1 MKKRY
6 IVLIVVACI
15 LFFMVPVGLF
25 VGAFIFE
32 GITYGQ
38 ANVEIDSY
46 RLCEDKDG
54 NDIIIVK
61 YLLENNGK
69 ESTCLFYESD
79 IYVYQNG
86 VSLTE
91 AYELP
96 KKCDYD
102 ESDRDKQIKGGAKYY
117 AEVAYELED
126 KEKPVEVE
134 VTDYSFLKDDLKT
147 KTFKLK

>member
-6 IVLIVVACI
+6 IVLIVIACI
-15 LFFMVPVGLF
+15 LFYLLPIGFFAGIMVF
-25 VGAFIFE
+25 DSM
-32 GITYGQ
+32 TYGQ

-54 NDIIIVK
+54 KDIIIVK

-69 ESTCLFYESD
+69 EATCLYYESD
-79 IYVYQNG
+79 IYVYQDG

-91 AYELP
+91 VFELP
-96 KKCDYD
+96 EKCDYD
-102 ESDRDKQIKGGAKYY
+102 GDDRDKQIKGGAKYY
-117 AEVAYELED
+117 AEVAYELDD

-134 VTDYSFLKDDLKT
+134 VTDYGFKDDLKT
-147 KTFKLK
+147 KTFELK